1 VHPILTHWFRAAND
15 GIRYGVRV
23 AIVIVTYNGRK
34 YVEELFASLR
44 AHTDLA
50 EVVTIVVDNASS
62 DGTLA
67 AVEAEAARTPNVVL
81 LPQRENTGFTGGN
94 NVGLAE
100 ARRHG
105 VEFAFLL
112 NHDTVLTPG
121 WLEPLIEIMNTR
133 SNVAAAQPLLVL
145 HDEPDLVNTAGNQL
159 QFCCFGFCGDYRRPV
174 AELRRE
180 LDGGAARSVPY
191 ATGAALLLRMA
202 ALDRVGD
209 FDPLLFLYHEDLDL
223 QVRLRQAGYDCVL
236 VPSSVVRHKY
246 TASFSAAKYVW
257 IERNRIMVLI
267 KDWPLNLLVAAAPA
281 LAAAEL
287 AVLAFAARGG
297 WLWPLARGYADV
309 ARHLGTLLAA
319 RRRVQRARSAEA
331 TDLDVLSAGIHFE
344 GFDHALLTQVAN
356 PMLSLYWRLVRPL
369 LLR

>member
-1 VHPILTHWFRAAND
+1 
-15 GIRYGVRV
+15 VRV
-23 AIVIVTYNGRK
+23 AIVIVTYNGRR

-50 EVVTIVVDNASS
+50 NVVTIVVDNASS

-67 AVEAEAARTPNVVL
+67 AVTAEAERTPNVVV
-81 LPQRENTGFTGGN
+81 LPQAENGGFTGGN

-100 ARRHG
+100 ARRRG
-105 VEFAFLL
+105 VELALLL
-112 NHDTVLTPG
+112 NHDTVVTPR
-121 WLEPLIEIMNTR
+121 WLEPLVAVMDER
-133 SNVAAAQPLLVL
+133 PDVAAAQPLLVL

-174 AELRRE
+174 AELG
-180 LDGGAARSVPY
+180 LDGRVRSVPY

-257 IERNRIMVLI
+257 IERNRMMVLI
-267 KDWPLNLLVAAAPA
+267 KDWPLGLLVAAAPA
-281 LAAAEL
+281 LAAAQL
-287 AVLAFAARGG
+287 AVVAFAARGG
-297 WLWPLARGYADV
+297 WLAPLARGYVDV
-309 ARHLGTLLAA
+309 ARHLGELLAA
-319 RRRVQRARSAEA
+319 RRRVQRARSPRA
-331 TDLDVLSAGIHFE
+331 TDIGILSAGIHFE
-344 GFDHALLTQVAN
+344 GFDHALLTRLAN
-356 PMLSLYWRLVRPL
+356 PMLDWYWRLVRPL
-369 LLR
+369 VGGGEGRRADE

>member
-1 VHPILTHWFRAAND
+1 
-15 GIRYGVRV
+15 VRV

-50 EVVTIVVDNASS
+50 QVVTIVVDNASS
-62 DGTLA
+62 DGTLLA
-67 AVEAEAARTPNVVL
+67 LQAEAAHTPNVIV
-81 LPQRENTGFTGGN
+81 LPQAENSGFTGGN
-94 NVGLAE
+94 NIGLAE

-112 NHDTVLTPG
+112 NHDTVVTPR
-121 WLEPLIEIMNTR
+121 WLEPLVAVMDAR
-133 SNVAAAQPLLVL
+133 ADVAAAQPLLVL

-174 AELRRE
+174 ADLD
-180 LDGGAARSVPY
+180 LDGAPRSVPY

-209 FDPLLFLYHEDLDL
+209 FDPLLFMYHEDLDL
-223 QVRLRQAGYDCVL
+223 QVRLRQAGCDCVL
-236 VPSSVVRHKY
+236 VPSSRVRHKY
-246 TASFSAAKYVW
+246 TASFSTAKYVW

-267 KDWPLNLLVAAAPA
+267 KDWPLGLLLAAAPA
-281 LAAAEL
+281 LAAAEV

-319 RRRVQRARSAEA
+319 RRRVQRARSPEA
-331 TDLDVLSAGIHFE
+331 TDLAVLSAGIHFE
-344 GFDHALLTQVAN
+344 GFDHALLTRLAN
-356 PMLSLYWRLVRPL
+356 PLLSLYWRLVRPL
-369 LLR
+369 LVSAKSS